1 MSEDKETSTESS
13 ESSEAR
19 SSKNQDFASGLFQL
33 LFKLILLLFI
43 SIIGYLA
50 FLYWDSFLSNML
62 KKVENVETNIA
73 NHQQALGELN
83 YIFEKEYDKREQD
96 WADYIENQNA
106 WSDVQE
112 QRITQMNERLV
123 EVLSD
128 NEHKWV
134 YAEVNYW
141 IRLANQRLALDQ
153 NYHKVSK
160 LLVSAR
166 EQLLVIDTSHSR
178 AILKAVNKDLD
189 KLEAVSSINTR
200 ELYYQMSSLKVKLA
214 TANFIETDNQL
225 LVNEQKTEQIINSE
239 ELGLFEKFIASLK
252 AYMSSLVAI
261 KYSDKV
267 DRVDPFDDEK
277 KFYIRND
284 IALTVE
290 QIKLAI
296 LDNRWSIAKQLL
308 DSLNKTVTTYLDEE
322 EVAYTIAE
330 LQKVFDN
337 SLTVP
342 IKLQSPYSFKQ
353 QMQILKIKLD
363 N

>member
-1 MSEDKETSTESS
+1 MSENKEASTENNQPNNTKS
-13 ESSEAR
+13 EKTQEFT
-19 SSKNQDFASGLFQL
+19 NGLFQL
-33 LFKLILLLFI
+33 LFKLIILVFI

-50 FLYWDSFLSNML
+50 FLYWDSFLSNL
-62 KKVENVETNIA
+62 EKKVEVVETNIEH
-73 NHQQALGELN
+73 HQQALAELN
-83 YIFEKEYDKREQD
+83 YIFKTEYDKREQD
-96 WADYIENQNA
+96 WADYLENQSA

-112 QRITQMNERLV
+112 HRITQMNERLV

-141 IRLANQRLALDQ
+141 IRLAKQRLTLDQ

-189 KLEAVSSINTR
+189 KLDTVSSINTR
-200 ELYYQMSSLKVKLA
+200 ELYYQVSSLKVKLA
-214 TANFIETDNQL
+214 EANFIETDDQL
-225 LVNEQKTEQIINSE
+225 LVNEQKTEQIINSKT
-239 ELGLFEKFIASLK
+239 LGLFEKLIASLK
-252 AYMSSLVAI
+252 SYMASLVAI
-261 KYSDKV
+261 RYSAST
-267 DRVDPFDDEK
+267 DRVDPFDQEK

-284 IALTVE
+284 IALTIE
-290 QIKLAI
+290 QIKLAV
-296 LDNRWSIAKQLL
+296 LDNRWFIAKQLL
-308 DSLNKTVTTYLDEE
+308 DSLNKTATTYLDAEQ
-322 EVAYTIAE
+322 ALYTISE

-363 N
+363 D